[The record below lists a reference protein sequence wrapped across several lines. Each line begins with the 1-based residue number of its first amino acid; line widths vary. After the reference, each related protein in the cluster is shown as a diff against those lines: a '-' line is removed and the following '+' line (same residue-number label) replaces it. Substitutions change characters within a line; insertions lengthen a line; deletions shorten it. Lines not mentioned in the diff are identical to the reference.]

1 MKNTV
6 KYIAI
11 HIEIFLLL
19 LVFSFGVIIADAG
32 INWLTATLLFG
43 PIVLGKIFNVDK
55 QIEFCEIYDR
65 ALNIKL
71 KQK

>member
-1 MKNTV
+1 MKNTA

-43 PIVLGKIFNVDK
+43 PFVLGRIFNVDK

>member
-11 HIEIFLLL
+11 HIEIFILL
-19 LVFSFGVIIADAG
+19 LVFCFGVIIADAG

-43 PIVLGKIFNVDK
+43 PFLFGKIVNLGK

-65 ALNIKL
+65 ALNIKP

>member
-1 MKNTV
+1 MKNTA

-19 LVFSFGVIIADAG
+19 LVFCFGVLFADAG

-43 PIVLGKIFNVDK
+43 PFLFGKIVNLDK

>member
-19 LVFSFGVIIADAG
+19 LVFFFGVIIADAG

-43 PIVLGKIFNVDK
+43 PFVLGKIFNVDK

>member
-11 HIEIFLLL
+11 HIEIFLFF
-19 LVFSFGVIIADAG
+19 LVFCFGVLFADAG

-43 PIVLGKIFNVDK
+43 PFLFGKIVNLDK

-71 KQK
+71 KQE

>member
-32 INWLTATLLFG
+32 ITWLTVTLLFG
-43 PIVLGKIFNVDK
+43 PFALGRIFNVGK
-55 QIEFCEIYDR
+55 QIEFCEVYDR

>member
-43 PIVLGKIFNVDK
+43 PFVLGRIFNVGK

-65 ALNIKL
+65 ALNMKL

>member
-43 PIVLGKIFNVDK
+43 PFVLGRIFNVDK

-65 ALNIKL
+65 ALNMKL

>member
-43 PIVLGKIFNVDK
+43 PFVLGRIFNVEK

-65 ALNIKL
+65 ALNMKL

>member
-1 MKNTV
+1 MKNTA

-19 LVFSFGVIIADAG
+19 LVFCFGVLFADAG

-43 PIVLGKIFNVDK
+43 PFILGRIFNVDK

>member
-19 LVFSFGVIIADAG
+19 LVFFFGVIIADAG
-32 INWLTATLLFG
+32 INWLTVTLLFG
-43 PIVLGKIFNVDK
+43 PFVLGKIFNVDK

>member
-32 INWLTATLLFG
+32 INWLTAALLFG
-43 PIVLGKIFNVDK
+43 PFVLGRIFNVEK

-65 ALNIKL
+65 ALNMKL

>member
-1 MKNTV
+1 MKNTA

-43 PIVLGKIFNVDK
+43 PFILGRIFNVDK

>member
-1 MKNTV
+1 MKNTA

-43 PIVLGKIFNVDK
+43 PFVLGRIFNVEK

-65 ALNIKL
+65 ALNMKL

>member
-11 HIEIFLLL
+11 HIEVFLRL

-43 PIVLGKIFNVDK
+43 PFLFGKIFNLGK

>member
-1 MKNTV
+1 MKNTA

-43 PIVLGKIFNVDK
+43 PFLFGKIFNLGK

>member
-1 MKNTV
+1 MKNTA

-19 LVFSFGVIIADAG
+19 LVFCFGVLSADNG
-32 INWLTATLLFG
+32 LSWLTLVTLFG
-43 PIVLGKIFNVDK
+43 PFALGRILNVDK

>member
-43 PIVLGKIFNVDK
+43 PFVLGKIFNVDK

>member
-19 LVFSFGVIIADAG
+19 LVFCFGVLSADNG
-32 INWLTATLLFG
+32 LSWLTVTLIFG
-43 PIVLGKIFNVDK
+43 PFVLGRIFNVDK
-55 QIEFCEIYDR
+55 QIEFCQIYDR

>member
-1 MKNTV
+1 MKNTA

-43 PIVLGKIFNVDK
+43 PFVLGRIFNVDK

-71 KQK
+71 KQE

>member
-19 LVFSFGVIIADAG
+19 LVFFFGVIIADAG
-32 INWLTATLLFG
+32 INWLTAVLLFG
-43 PIVLGKIFNVDK
+43 PFIFGKIVRLGK
-55 QIEFCEIYDR
+55 QIEFCEVYDR